1 MNLPQHEDVVRPEW
15 IDVNGHMNLVYYI
28 VIFDHA
34 TDVAFDALDIG
45 WVYRERTGNS
55 SFIVETHTIYER
67 EVTEGERLRV
77 TTRLLGTDA
86 KRVHLFHE
94 MFRRTDERVAAHEL
108 LALHIDMRTRRTAPF
123 PPDRRAGWR
132 RWSGRRRADRYRM
145 GSGGGSRGR
154 REPAG
159 VSGTAFS

>member
-15 IDVNGHMNLVYYI
+15 IDANGHMNLAYYV

-45 WVYRERTGNS
+45 TAYRERTGNS
-55 SFIVETHTIYER
+55 SFVVETHTLYEC

-77 TTRLLGTDA
+77 TSRLLGADA

-94 MFRRTDERVAAHEL
+94 MFLVRTNERVAAHEL

-123 PPDRRAGWR
+123 PADRRAALAAAVRAQTGR
-132 RWSGRRRADRYRM
+132 PLPDGVGRRIAM
-145 GSGGGSRGR
+145 
-154 REPAG
+154 P
-159 VSGTAFS
+159 T